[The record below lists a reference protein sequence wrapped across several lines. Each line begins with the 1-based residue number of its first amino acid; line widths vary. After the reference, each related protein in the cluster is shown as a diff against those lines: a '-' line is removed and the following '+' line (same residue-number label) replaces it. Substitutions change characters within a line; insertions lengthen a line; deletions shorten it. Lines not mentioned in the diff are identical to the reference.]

1 MLRGFSVIIII
12 ENTSERVADDTNDNS
27 LTDWFL
33 WTVSIKSIPSNFLN
47 YIDSVIYYLH
57 PTFSQ
62 NVIKNDDRENNFLLV
77 SRGWG
82 EFNIKV
88 EIVLKDQRK
97 AILNHWLSLE
107 DENGIKKNQTIVKLT
122 YDDFKKPKLNL
133 TK

>member
-1 MLRGFSVIIII
+1 VKDLSVIIII
-12 ENTSERVADDTNDNS
+12 ENTSERVADDNDVNDN
-27 LTDWFL
+27 TGWFL
-33 WTVSIKSIPSNFLN
+33 WTVSLKTIPSNFSN
-47 YIDSVIYYLH
+47 YIESVIYYLH
-57 PTFSQ
+57 STFSQ
-62 NVIKNDDRENNFLLV
+62 NVIRSKDRDNNFLLI

-88 EIVLKDQRK
+88 EVILKDQRR

-107 DENGIKKNQTIVKLT
+107 DENGINKNQTAIKLS